1 MDLNTAIDEF
11 YEVYEVYRKLQK
23 HMKIRM
29 HTHFAQREDGYIEIW
44 QYRNNAREKLL
55 VKVTAEAGEPDAEA
69 QCYEKAADFERDI
82 LREQEEQQDQRA
94 AG

>member
-1 MDLNTAIDEF
+1 MDLNAAIDEF
-11 YEVYEVYRKLQK
+11 YEVYRKLQK
-23 HMKIRM
+23 YIKIRM

-55 VKVTAEAGEPDAEA
+55 VKVTAEADEQDAEA
-69 QCYEKAADFERDI
+69 QCFSKAADFVRDI
-82 LREQEEQQDQRA
+82 LRKQEEQQDQRA

>member
-1 MDLNTAIDEF
+1 MDLNAAIDEF
-11 YEVYEVYRKLQK
+11 YEVYRKLQK

-69 QCYEKAADFERDI
+69 QCFSKAADFVRDI